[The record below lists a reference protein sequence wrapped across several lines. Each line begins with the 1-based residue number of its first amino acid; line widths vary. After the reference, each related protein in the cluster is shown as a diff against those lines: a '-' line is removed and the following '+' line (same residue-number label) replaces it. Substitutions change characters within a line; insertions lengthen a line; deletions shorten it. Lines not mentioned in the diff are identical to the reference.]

1 MFTQALMKDL
11 ARILIHVRKIFN
23 FRVSFKILLSLY
35 LSIVEKEY
43 TCDQVTFRMALSEK
57 ITTTMT
63 ETALIQVYFP
73 NVDSKQTNKMNTRDT
88 MASCTIQKLGLRK
101 TWDY

>member
-1 MFTQALMKDL
+1 
-11 ARILIHVRKIFN
+11 
-23 FRVSFKILLSLY
+23 
-35 LSIVEKEY
+35 
-43 TCDQVTFRMALSEK
+43 MALSEK
-57 ITTTMT
+57 ITTTMA
-63 ETALIQVYFP
+63 ETALILVYFP